1 MVNNS
6 LNVLYASN
14 DNYSR
19 HLSTS
24 LYSLLENNSSFKD
37 ISIYVLTL
45 GLSTENKEKLITI
58 TNKFNRNL
66 NFINM
71 DNIRSKFKMDF
82 DIGGFDISI
91 MLRLF
96 VGEVLSDDIDR
107 ILYLDCD
114 TVVLNSVYDLWN
126 TNLNSNIIGA
136 VYEPTIYKKVKDSI
150 DLNEDDPY
158 FNSGVLLI
166 DLNKWKNGNIQS
178 KLLDFYKKKN
188 GKLFASD
195 QDLINGVLKGNIQ
208 YLSPKYN
215 FFTNFYYFPYKEL
228 VKQSPLYSNI
238 SYEEF
243 KTSKANPTILHYL
256 GDERP
261 WIAGNLNHYRKHYE
275 HYLSLTPYKGY
286 PKEEGKRLYLLAY
299 HMVEL
304 VTFVFPSFRKFISNV
319 IGMKL
324 IENRKT

>member
-1 MVNNS
+1 MANS
-6 LNVLYASN
+6 TINILYATN

-19 HLSTS
+19 HLAVS
-24 LYSLLENNSSFKD
+24 LYSLLENNSSFEN
-37 ISIYVLTL
+37 INIYVLTL
-45 GLSTENKEKLITI
+45 GLSDDNKEKLNSIVNI
-58 TNKFNRNL
+58 FNRNL
-66 NFINM
+66 FFINM
-71 DNIRSKFKMDF
+71 DNIRNKFKMSF
-82 DIGGFDISI
+82 DTGGFDISI

-96 VGEVLSDDIDR
+96 VAEAVPSDIER

-114 TVVLNSVYDLWN
+114 TVILNSLYNLWN
-126 TNLNSNIIGA
+126 TNLNNNIIGA

-150 DLNEDDPY
+150 NFSDNDPY

-166 DLNKWKNGNIQS
+166 DLVKWRKNNIQD
-178 KLLDFYKKKN
+178 KLIEFYKLKN

-228 VKQSPLYSNI
+228 VNQLPLYANI
-238 SYEEF
+238 SSNEF
-243 KTSKANPTILHYL
+243 KLSKRYPTIIHYL

-261 WIAGNLNHYRKHYE
+261 WIAGNLNHFRKHYE

-286 PKEEGKRLYLLAY
+286 PKEEGKRLYMFTY

-304 VTFVFPSFRKFISNV
+304 ITFIFPSFRKLVSNI

-324 IENRKT
+324 IENRKA